1 MGVRQY
7 ITNESDLYDSEA
19 FEAPKLRFSQN
30 LMNIEAII
38 LIYAWGGLNVK
49 FFPGS
54 RVDSNMLV

>member
-1 MGVRQY
+1 MTLKPLKHR
-7 ITNESDLYDSEA
+7 S
-19 FEAPKLRFSQN
+19 LRFSQN

-54 RVDSNMLV
+54 RVDSNMLVEKYFLTLLI